1 MSGRKLMSLEAA
13 MEEERQQIEALLS
26 GQQPQRNPPPAV
38 SARSPSPYM
47 SARSPV
53 RSMLDV
59 GPAPPS
65 AGMRKSPP
73 PVRSMLDVV
82 PSASTPYRSMVG
94 ASSSKPQRSPVVS
107 SAQTSPTLSS
117 HRIPVP
123 SGDVHHRSMSDASA
137 KPTFGDFGLR
147 SPPLPRD
154 RAVDPTTDYKFTDIY
169 ATNVGQAL
177 PVRRAPGSQLRSA
190 SIGEALRGADLSN
203 LVLPGEQGGRTGFL
217 RGKSKSKSPNNRF
230 NLRSNS
236 PHASLLGS
244 SSRNRDD
251 GTIILEDGQVIDKNS
266 AYRRLSDAN
275 LVFGGSSLASLPR
288 KKSDPEG
295 HGRIQK
301 SNMSPYGEIL
311 TDDDSDDDVANSS
324 DEEDHRGRKLTTRA
338 ESRGDES
345 DANRAAKSLLAAAED
360 ERKHIAS
367 QHQYRSLLDP
377 EITVTNPNGDK
388 SKKSNKRSVQPSTSF
403 DQDPPTR
410 APTPDPNADQ
420 DDQDVNAIKRAQ
432 DLQLSSTPV
441 ISNPEV
447 HRSVRIL
454 YRGEYTKIYQHAIEE
469 HRRLRKYLVAMD
481 LSDESTHAL
490 EWAIGTVLRDG
501 DTLIAFYCMD
511 EEASGSVDPSALVP
525 DDPKSMREQAAAINA
540 MTKSAKPPAMNS
552 PSHLQLNKSSMSPRV
567 RAAEPGSNTPSPA
580 PSRGKSR
587 LEEERERSVQDV
599 TDRVS
604 KLLRKTQLEVRVII
618 ECIHCKNPKHL
629 ITEVIDVVK
638 PTLVILGSRGRSALK
653 GTLLGSFSNYLVTK
667 SSAPVMVA
675 RKRLRKKSKYQPP
688 PRQINNL
695 SNPSARSLETARID

>member
-1 MSGRKLMSLEAA
+1 MSLEAA

-26 GQQPQRNPPPAV
+26 QQQQPSRGPPPLAG
-38 SARSPSPYM
+38 ARSPSPYM
-47 SARSPV
+47 TPRSPV

-59 GPAPPS
+59 GNVPS
-65 AGMRKSPP
+65 SSATKKSPP
-73 PVRSMLDVV
+73 QVRSMLNIDS
-82 PSASTPYRSMVG
+82 PAASTPFRSMLDIDG
-94 ASSSKPQRSPVVS
+94 STAPTQKSPVVS

-117 HRIPVP
+117 HRVPVP
-123 SGDVHHRSMSDASA
+123 SADIHHRSMSDAST
-137 KPTFGDFGLR
+137 KPVFSDFGPR

-154 RAVDPTTDYKFTDIY
+154 RSVNPTADYKFSDIY

-177 PVRRAPGSQLRSA
+177 PVRRAPGTQHRSG
-190 SIGEALRGADLSN
+190 SIGEALRGPDLSN
-203 LVLPGEQGGRTGFL
+203 LVLPGEHGRPGFSL
-217 RGKSKSKSPNNRF
+217 RGTSKSKSPHNRF

-236 PHASLLGS
+236 PHANLLGTS

-251 GTIILEDGQVIDKNS
+251 GTIILEDGSVIDKNS

-275 LVFGGSSLASLPR
+275 LVYGGSSLASLPR
-288 KKSDPEG
+288 KKSDPDG
-295 HGRIQK
+295 HGRIEK

-311 TDDDSDDDVANSS
+311 TDDDSDDDVPNSS

-338 ESRGDES
+338 EIHGSDEN
-345 DANRAAKSLLAAAED
+345 DPNRAAKSLLAAAED
-360 ERKHIAS
+360 ESRLPPACEGTVMTNTIAGKHIAS
-367 QHQYRSLLDP
+367 QPQYRSLLDP
-377 EITVTNPNGDK
+377 EITVTSPNGDK
-388 SKKSNKRSVQPSTSF
+388 AKKSSKRSVQPSTSF

-432 DLQLSSTPV
+432 DLQLSSTSI

-447 HRSVRIL
+447 HRSIRIL
-454 YRGEYTKIYQHAIEE
+454 YRGEFTRIQQHAVEE

-490 EWAIGTVLRDG
+490 EWAVGTVLRDG

-511 EEASGSVDPSALVP
+511 EEASGAVEANAVP
-525 DDPKSMREQAAAINA
+525 DDPKSMREQAAAVNA
-540 MTKSAKPPAMNS
+540 MAKSTKPPLANNS
-552 PSHLQLNKSSMSPRV
+552 SSFYLNRSSMSPRV
-567 RAAEPGSNTPSPA
+567 RAADPGSNTPSPA
-580 PSRGKSR
+580 PSSRGKTKF
-587 LEEERERSVQDV
+587 EEERERAVQDI

-629 ITEVIDVVK
+629 ITEVIDIVG

-653 GTLLGSFSNYLVTK
+653 G
-667 SSAPVMVA
+667 
-675 RKRLRKKSKYQPP
+675 
-688 PRQINNL
+688 
-695 SNPSARSLETARID
+695 